1 MYSFYGGR
9 PGNSFII
16 ITSFKSV
23 NDMIEAFSQ
32 GPNYT
37 DVHFDEHVLIN
48 AQNKNDPD
56 NGKIFRRGY
65 NYQDSLGGAIQIGQI
80 VGPAG
85 PAPSLSL
92 GDYETIKGN
101 TEDSTI
107 SSERINE
114 KEGSYNI
121 NSSLVPGYDKQHNKY
136 NDEIKWISYSIRTI
150 DNGECQAYIGFKIPY
165 LVMDWQAKSI
175 SAYEDPKIEEKK
187 EQGQPE
193 HPFYKKWELGIPKGR
208 TGTSLSNLKIKKY
221 NSIEDSD
228 IKTVDEETYHG
239 TDGKNIIIYNQTK
252 YEDDQHQEGVTT
264 RKYLGD
270 YNIIQDIRHENGKLL
285 IKCTNDDIP
294 QEFSINEIESINLNS
309 ETGQFSIKYYNK
321 ETPITSSLKWVK
333 DVDFDEAEGTLTFK
347 YANSVTQEKVCPIN
361 WIKGAEIKEAN
372 LNDSRQF
379 LYLNWVNPIDGDSTE
394 TQLSN
399 FRWVKELNLTENGI
413 LQATYNDNITQNLN
427 TPQTAINWVESIRVN
442 PDTHALQCV
451 TNNNKTYDIS
461 IENGVKWITSTQ
473 INENGILTINYNAGN
488 PDVLSENPIKWI
500 DSVNLSEDGSLTIN
514 YNTEET
520 QTITEKIRW
529 IQNTTMDSS
538 GNIIIEYNDDTSDSL
553 GPLKFIDNVTI
564 NKDNHLM
571 ITYSDSQEPEDV
583 GNVAAN
589 LPYPEPYVYGLN
601 WSGIGQIVVLNIG
614 EEVQQTIKYLNF
626 TASITSLIAD
636 SEIIFSRCNNLFAAL
651 KTNQSQIFFGQSLSV
666 SVEKSLTGLNFMI
679 EIPEEGNSTIYEG
692 LTDGALVDV
701 FISGADLQFIEQ

>member
-1 MYSFYGGR
+1 
-9 PGNSFII
+9 
-16 ITSFKSV
+16 
-23 NDMIEAFSQ
+23 
-32 GPNYT
+32 
-37 DVHFDEHVLIN
+37 
-48 AQNKNDPD
+48 
-56 NGKIFRRGY
+56 
-65 NYQDSLGGAIQIGQI
+65 
-80 VGPAG
+80 
-85 PAPSLSL
+85 
-92 GDYETIKGN
+92 
-101 TEDSTI
+101 
-107 SSERINE
+107 
-114 KEGSYNI
+114 
-121 NSSLVPGYDKQHNKY
+121 
-136 NDEIKWISYSIRTI
+136 
-150 DNGECQAYIGFKIPY
+150 
-165 LVMDWQAKSI
+165 MDWQAKSI
-175 SAYEDPKIEEKK
+175 SAYEDPTIEEKK
-187 EQGQPE
+187 EQGQSE
-193 HPFYKKWELGIPKGR
+193 HPFYKKWELGIPKGKN
-208 TGTSLSNLKIKKY
+208 GTSLSNLRIKEY
-221 NSIEDSD
+221 NRDD
-228 IKTVDEETYHG
+228 DRDLKTADGQAYEGTEE
-239 TDGKNIIIYNQTK
+239 GKHIIIYDQTL
-252 YEDDQHQEGVTT
+252 YDTETPIITQ
-264 RKYLGD
+264 KYLGN
-270 YNIIQDIRHENGKLL
+270 YNIIQNISHENGKLL
-285 IKCTNDDIP
+285 IKCTNDNNP
-294 QEFSINEIESINLNS
+294 QEFLINEIESIDLNS
-309 ETGQFSIKYYNK
+309 ETGQFSIKYFNN
-321 ETPITSSLKWVK
+321 ENPTTFTLKWVK
-333 DVDFDEAEGTLTFK
+333 DVDFNETNGTLVFK

-361 WIKGAEIKEAN
+361 WIKGAEIKEVN

-500 DSVNLSEDGSLTIN
+500 DSINLSEDGSLTIN

-529 IQNTTMDSS
+529 IQNTTMDGS
-538 GNIIIEYNDDTSDSL
+538 GNIIVEYNDDTSDSF

-564 NKDNHLM
+564 NEDNHLM
-571 ITYSDSQEPEDV
+571 ITYSNSQEPVDI
-583 GNVAAN
+583 GSVAAN

-601 WSGIGQIVVLNIG
+601 WSGIGQIVVLNTG

-636 SEIIFSRCNNLFAAL
+636 SEIIFSGYDNLFAAL
-651 KTNQSQIFFGQSLSV
+651 KTNQSQISFGQSLSV

-692 LTDGALVDV
+692 LTNGTLVDV
-701 FISGADLQFIEQ
+701 FISGVDLQFIEQ

>member
-16 ITSFKSV
+16 ITTFQSID
-23 NDMIEAFSQ
+23 DMIDAFSQ
-32 GPNYT
+32 GPTYT

-48 AQNKNDPD
+48 TENKNDPD

-65 NYQDSLGGAIQIGQI
+65 NYKDELGGAVQIGQI

-92 GDYETIKGN
+92 GDYETIKDD
-101 TEDSTI
+101 TEDSTT

-175 SAYEDPKIEEKK
+175 SAYETPTIEEKK

-193 HPFYKKWELGIPKGR
+193 HPFYKKWELGIPEGKN
-208 TGTSLSNLKIKKY
+208 GTSLSNLRIKEY
-221 NSIEDSD
+221 NRDD
-228 IKTVDEETYHG
+228 DRDLKTADGQSYEGTEE
-239 TDGKNIIIYNQTK
+239 GKHIIIYDQTS
-252 YEDDQHQEGVTT
+252 YDTEIPIITQ
-264 RKYLGD
+264 KYLGN
-270 YNIIQDIRHENGKLL
+270 YNIIQSISHENGKLL
-285 IKCTNDDIP
+285 IRCTDNDSP
-294 QEFSINEIESINLNS
+294 QEFPINEIESIKLDN
-309 ETGQFSIKYYNK
+309 TGQFSIKYFNK
-321 ETPITSSLKWVK
+321 DWETSALKWVK
-333 DVDFDEAEGTLTFK
+333 DVDFDKENGTLIFK
-347 YANSVTQEKVCPIN
+347 YANSEDGTKSCPIN
-361 WIKGAEIKEAN
+361 WIESAEIKSLDEN
-372 LNDSRQF
+372 RQF
-379 LYLNWVNPIDGDSTE
+379 LYLNWVNPIDGDSTNSKMQ
-394 TQLSN
+394 QLSD
-399 FRWVKELNLTENGI
+399 FKWIKTLNLTADGY
-413 LQATYNDNITQNLN
+413 LQVTYNNNDSKKLNPNNPIT
-427 TPQTAINWVESIRVN
+427 WVESIGVN
-442 PDTHALQCV
+442 DSGGLQCIL
-451 TNNNKTYDIS
+451 NNNNTYDITTK
-461 IENGVKWITSTQ
+461 NGLKWIRSIS
-473 INENGILTINYNAGN
+473 INENGILTINYNNGESQIL
-488 PDVLSENPIKWI
+488 DTPIKWI
-500 DSVNLSEDGSLTIN
+500 DSVNLSENGNLIIN

-538 GNIIIEYNDDTSDSL
+538 GNIIIEYNDNTSDSF
-553 GPLKFIDNVTI
+553 GPLKFIDDVTI
-564 NKDNHLM
+564 NEDNHLM
-571 ITYSDSQEPEDV
+571 ITYSDSQEPVDV

-601 WSGIGQIVVLNIG
+601 WSGIGQIVVLNT
-614 EEVQQTIKYLNF
+614 EEDGVQQTTKYLNF

-636 SEIIFSRCNNLFAAL
+636 SEIIFSGYDNLFAAL
-651 KTNQSQIFFGQSLSV
+651 KTNQSQISFGQLLSV

-679 EIPEEGNSTIYEG
+679 KIPEEGNSAVYEG
-692 LTDGALVDV
+692 LTNGTLVDI
-701 FISGADLQFIEQ
+701 FISGVNLQFIEQ

>member
-16 ITSFKSV
+16 ITSFPSV
-23 NDMIEAFSQ
+23 DDMIKEFSQ
-32 GPNYT
+32 GPTYT

-48 AQNKNDPD
+48 TENKNDPD

-65 NYQDSLGGAIQIGQI
+65 NYKDELGGAVQIGQI

-85 PAPSLSL
+85 PAPTLSL
-92 GDYETIKGN
+92 GDYKTIS
-101 TEDSTI
+101 EDSTI

-121 NSSLVPGYDKQHNKY
+121 NSSLVPGYDKQHNEY
-136 NDEIKWISYSIRTI
+136 NDEIKWVSYSIRTI

-175 SAYEDPKIEEKK
+175 SAYEDPTIEEKK
-187 EQGQPE
+187 EQGQSE
-193 HPFYKKWELGIPKGR
+193 HPFYKKWELGITKGKN
-208 TGTSLSNLKIKKY
+208 GTSLSNLRIKEY
-221 NSIEDSD
+221 NRDD
-228 IKTVDEETYHG
+228 DRDLKTADGQAYEGTEE
-239 TDGKNIIIYNQTK
+239 GKHIIIYDQTL
-252 YEDDQHQEGVTT
+252 YDTETPIITQ
-264 RKYLGD
+264 KYLGN
-270 YNIIQDIRHENGKLL
+270 YNIIQNISHENGKLL
-285 IKCTNDDIP
+285 IKCTNDNNP
-294 QEFSINEIESINLNS
+294 QEFLINEIESIDLNS
-309 ETGQFSIKYYNK
+309 ETGQFSIKYFNN
-321 ETPITSSLKWVK
+321 ENPTTFTLKWVK
-333 DVDFDEAEGTLTFK
+333 DVDFNETNGTLVFK

-361 WIKGAEIKEAN
+361 WIKGAEIKEVN

-500 DSVNLSEDGSLTIN
+500 DSINLSEDGSLTIN

-529 IQNTTMDSS
+529 IQNTTMDGS
-538 GNIIIEYNDDTSDSL
+538 GNIIVEYNDDTSDSF

-564 NKDNHLM
+564 NEDNHLM
-571 ITYSDSQEPEDV
+571 ITYSNSQEPVDI
-583 GNVAAN
+583 GSVAAN

-601 WSGIGQIVVLNIG
+601 WSGIGQIVVLNTG

-636 SEIIFSRCNNLFAAL
+636 SEIIFSGYDNLFAAL
-651 KTNQSQIFFGQSLSV
+651 KTNQSQISFGQSLSV

-692 LTDGALVDV
+692 LTNGTLVDV
-701 FISGADLQFIEQ
+701 FISGVDLQFIEQ